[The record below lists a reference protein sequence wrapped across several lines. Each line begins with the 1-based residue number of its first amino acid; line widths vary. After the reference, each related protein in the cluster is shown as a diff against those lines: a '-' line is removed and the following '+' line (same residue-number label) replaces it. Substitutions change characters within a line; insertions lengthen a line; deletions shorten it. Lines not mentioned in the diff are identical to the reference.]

1 MDVSSPRQLDACA
14 ILLQGELRPRL
25 GREPSHEDDF
35 NPAIWDEPR
44 EAHVLRSR
52 ETRRE
57 PTLLSPG
64 GTALGRMTM
73 AVLAKLMQTHVAA
86 YTRERIDSV
95 KHRGR
100 YVCPPLSRFPVAHT
114 VRQAE
119 VDWSVELA

>member
-1 MDVSSPRQLDACA
+1 M
-14 ILLQGELRPRL
+14 ILLQGELRPRF

-64 GTALGRMTM
+64 RTALGRMTM
-73 AVLAKLMQTHVAA
+73 AVLAKLVQTHVAA
-86 YTRERIDSV
+86 
-95 KHRGR
+95 
-100 YVCPPLSRFPVAHT
+100 
-114 VRQAE
+114 
-119 VDWSVELA
+119 

>member
-1 MDVSSPRQLDACA
+1 MRV
-14 ILLQGELRPRL
+14 ILLQGELRPRF
-25 GREPSHEDDF
+25 GREPSCDDDF
-35 NPAIWDEPR
+35 YPAIWNEPR